1 MKTNYFTG
9 CNTLDQLKARYKEL
23 AMANHPDRG
32 GNTQI
37 MQQIN
42 LQYESMKKNPSLK
55 FWKQKEEAKQDFI
68 EFPEIINKIIGY
80 DGIVIELCSNWLW
93 LSGKTYKYSKQLKH
107 IGFIWADEKKMWF
120 WRPKDYKSANR
131 KPRTMD
137 YIRDKYGSDIYHK
150 PSKKELDEKTQ

>member
-1 MKTNYFTG
+1 MKTNYFSD

-23 AMANHPDRG
+23 AMLHHPDRG

-68 EFPEIINKIIGY
+68 EFPEIINKIIGLE
-80 DGIVIELCSNWLW
+80 GIIIELCGSWLW
-93 LSGKTYKYSKQLKH
+93 LSGNTFRYKQQLKKV
-107 IGFIWADEKKMWF
+107 GFLYADQKHFWY
-120 WRPKDYKSANR
+120 WRPHNYKSANR
-131 KPRTMD
+131 KPISIEE
-137 YIRDKYGSDIYHK
+137 IRRKYGSDLYNHS
-150 PSKKELDEKTQ
+150 PKKELEEKSL